1 MFVFVLLCITLC
13 QIKFAIILK
22 RERKL
27 VAFQSYSLTILEI
40 RKVTDGHIYTEPKL

>member
-1 MFVFVLLCITLC
+1 MYSLVCGSSVFVFVLLC
-13 QIKFAIILK
+13 IILK